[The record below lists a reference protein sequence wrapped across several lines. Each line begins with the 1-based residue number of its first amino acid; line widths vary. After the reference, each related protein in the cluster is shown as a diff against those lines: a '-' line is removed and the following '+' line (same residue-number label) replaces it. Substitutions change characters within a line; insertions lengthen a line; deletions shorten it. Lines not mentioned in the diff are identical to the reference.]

1 MDAPEPSRSPLVT
14 IGRILKPFGVH
25 GEVRIESLSDV
36 PGRFEGLETVTL
48 ALPDGRVLETL
59 VTSVRQINQGVIL
72 GLSAFS
78 TPETAALYRGAWI
91 KIPENQ
97 NLPRDTDTFY
107 QFELIGLKVEDAEG
121 HPVGTLEE
129 VLEYPQ
135 HHVFVIR
142 NEDREILV
150 PASRR
155 TIAMVDLAH
164 KVLRLTSREWWDTTY
179 AL

>member
-1 MDAPEPSRSPLVT
+1 MDAPEPSPSSMVT
-14 IGRILKPFGVH
+14 IGRILKPFGVQ

-48 ALPDGRVLETL
+48 ALPDGKTLETL

-91 KIPENQ
+91 KIPENPD
-97 NLPRDTDTFY
+97 LPRDSDTYY
-107 QFELIGLKVEDAEG
+107 QFELIGLRVEDAEG
-121 HPVGTLEE
+121 QPVGTLEE

-142 NEDREILV
+142 SKDREILV

-155 TIAMVDLAH
+155 TIALVDLPH
-164 KVLRLTSREWWDTTY
+164 KVLRLTSREWWDVSY

>member
-1 MDAPEPSRSPLVT
+1 MDVPESSQSSMVT
-14 IGRILKPFGVH
+14 IGRILKPFGVR

-48 ALPDGRVLETL
+48 VLPDGGSLETM

-72 GLSAFS
+72 GVSAFS

-91 KIPENQ
+91 KIPVSN
-97 NLPRDTDTFY
+97 NLPRDPDTFY
-107 QFELIGLKVEDAEG
+107 QFELIGLRVEDEEG
-121 HPVGTLEE
+121 QLLGTLEE

-155 TIAMVDLAH
+155 TIAMVDLPH
-164 KVLRLTSREWWDTTY
+164 KVLRLTSREWWDATY

>member
-1 MDAPEPSRSPLVT
+1 MDVSEPSQPSMVT
-14 IGRILKPFGVH
+14 IGRILKPFGVR

-36 PGRFEGLETVTL
+36 PGRFEGLKTVTL
-48 ALPDGRVLETL
+48 ALPDGRTQETM
-59 VTSVRQINQGVIL
+59 VTSVRQINQGMIL

-91 KIPENQ
+91 KIPENH
-97 NLPRDTDTFY
+97 NLPRDPGTFY
-107 QFELIGLKVEDAEG
+107 QFELIGLRVEDAEG
-121 HPVGTLEE
+121 QPVGTLEE

-155 TIAMVDLAH
+155 TIAMVDLPH
-164 KVLRLTSREWWDTTY
+164 KVLRLTSREWWDATY

>member
-1 MDAPEPSRSPLVT
+1 MDVPEPSQSSMVT
-14 IGRILKPFGVH
+14 IGRILKPFGVR

-48 ALPDGRVLETL
+48 DLPDGRTLETL

-91 KIPENQ
+91 KVPENH
-97 NLPRDTDTFY
+97 NLPRDSDTFY
-107 QFELIGLKVEDAEG
+107 QFELIGLRVEDAEG
-121 HPVGTLEE
+121 QPLGTLEE

-155 TIAMVDLAH
+155 TIAMVDVPH
-164 KVLRLTSREWWDTTY
+164 KVLRLSSREWWDATY

>member
-1 MDAPEPSRSPLVT
+1 MGAPEPSPSSMVT
-14 IGRILKPFGVH
+14 IGRILKPFGVQ

-48 ALPDGRVLETL
+48 ALPDGKTLETL

-91 KIPENQ
+91 RIPENP
-97 NLPRDTDTFY
+97 NLPRDSDTFY
-107 QFELIGLKVEDAEG
+107 QFELIGLRVEDAEG
-121 HPVGTLEE
+121 QPVGTLEE

-142 NEDREILV
+142 SKDREILL

-155 TIAMVDLAH
+155 TIALVDLPH
-164 KVLRLTSREWWDTTY
+164 KVLRLTSREWWDATY

>member
-1 MDAPEPSRSPLVT
+1 MDVPEPSQSSMVT
-14 IGRILKPFGVH
+14 IGRILKPFGVR

-36 PGRFEGLETVTL
+36 PGRFEGLQTVTL
-48 ALPDGRVLETL
+48 VLQDGGTLETL

-91 KIPENQ
+91 KIPVNH
-97 NLPRDTDTFY
+97 NLPRDNDTFY
-107 QFELIGLKVEDAEG
+107 QFELIGLRVEDAEG
-121 HPVGTLEE
+121 KPIGTLEE

-155 TIAMVDLAH
+155 TIAMVDVPH
-164 KVLRLTSREWWDTTY
+164 KILRLASREWWDATY

>member
-1 MDAPEPSRSPLVT
+1 MVAPEPSQTTMVT
-14 IGRILKPFGVH
+14 IGRILKPFGVR

-36 PGRFEGLETVTL
+36 PGRFEELETVTL
-48 ALPDGRVLETL
+48 ALPDGSTLETL

-78 TPETAALYRGAWI
+78 TPETAAFYRGAWI
-91 KIPENQ
+91 TVPVNH
-97 NLPRDTDTFY
+97 NLPRAPDTFY
-107 QFELIGLKVEDAEG
+107 QFELIGLRVEDAEG
-121 HPVGTLEE
+121 QPLGTLEE

-155 TIAMVDLAH
+155 TIALVDIPH
-164 KVLRLTSREWWDTTY
+164 QVLRVTSREWWDATY

>member
-1 MDAPEPSRSPLVT
+1 MDVPKPSQSSMVT

-36 PGRFEGLETVTL
+36 PGRFEGLEAVTL
-48 ALPDGRVLETL
+48 ALPDGRTLETL

-72 GLSAFS
+72 RLSAFS

-97 NLPRDTDTFY
+97 SLPRGPDTFY
-107 QFELIGLKVEDAEG
+107 QFELIGLRVEDAEG
-121 HPVGTLEE
+121 QSLGTLEE

-155 TIAMVDLAH
+155 TIAMVDLPH